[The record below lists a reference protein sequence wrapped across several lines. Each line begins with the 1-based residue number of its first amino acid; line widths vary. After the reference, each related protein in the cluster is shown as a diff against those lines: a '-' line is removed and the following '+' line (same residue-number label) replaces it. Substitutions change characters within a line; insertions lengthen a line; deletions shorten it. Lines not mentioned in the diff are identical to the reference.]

1 MSIEQNSSS
10 SILRFAGD
18 INIEEVTITSMV
30 SGTFFNVA
38 NQLITIEVFEDMFAP
53 FITGSLIFRE
63 SLDFANTFPFVGQE
77 YVDIKISTPTL
88 ENIGGTIEGR
98 FYIYQLSDR
107 QEVSE
112 RSTVYK
118 LSFISGDAVV
128 DVSNKISRGYGGKI
142 SDIVETLITDET
154 ALSSLKPYNI
164 EETKNK
170 TKYVS
175 NYWSPIKN
183 ITYLLE
189 QAQTIGGEATYTF
202 FENRGGFNFVSLDLL
217 NSLNIKQ
224 DFKYNNSTDIINPA
238 GGSSRNIERD
248 FKKITDMK
256 IPISFDFLNNASQG
270 TYASTLKYSDL
281 TTKRYF
287 DIKYS
292 FLKDWGDTNKE
303 IRLNKYPLTANN
315 IFVTYN
321 STIFHNVIATQ
332 LFTNFGDVSNAKVM
346 QQRIS
351 RIKQAEANKIEIV
364 VAGRLDYTV
373 GQKVSIVKFQN
384 EPLAKNDDDK
394 QQEDKLISGN
404 YLIAAIN
411 HVIDKEK
418 HECYMELIKDSLT
431 IDLNKG
437 GK

>member
-1 MSIEQNSSS
+1 MSSQENVSSR
-10 SILRFAGD
+10 ILRFAGD
-18 INIEEVTITSMV
+18 INIESATITSMV
-30 SGTFFNVA
+30 SGLTFNVT
-38 NQLITIEVFEDMFAP
+38 NQLITIEIFEDMFAP
-53 FITGSLIFRE
+53 FMTGSLIFRE
-63 SLDFANTFPFVGQE
+63 SLDFANSFPFVGQE
-77 YVDIKISTPTL
+77 YLDLKVSTPTL
-88 ENIGGTIEGR
+88 ENSGGTVEGR
-98 FYIYQLSDR
+98 FYIYKLSDR

-118 LSFISGDAVV
+118 LAFISGEAII
-128 DVSNKISRGYGGKI
+128 DVNNKISRSYSGKI
-142 SDIVETLITDET
+142 SDIVQKLIADET
-154 ALSSLKPYNI
+154 ALSTKKEYNI

-189 QAQTIGGEATYTF
+189 HAQTTGGEATYTF
-202 FENRGGFNFVSLDLL
+202 FENRGGFNFLSLDLL
-217 NSLNIKQ
+217 NSLGVKQ
-224 DFKYNNSTDIINPA
+224 TFKYNDSTDMINPS

-248 FKKITDMK
+248 FKKITEMK
-256 IPISFDFLNNASQG
+256 IPVTFDFLKTATQG

-281 TTKRYF
+281 TTKRYY
-287 DIKYS
+287 DVKYS
-292 FLKDWGDTNKE
+292 FLRDWGDKKKE
-303 IRLNKYPLTANN
+303 VRLNKFPLAANN
-315 IFVTYN
+315 VFTTYN
-321 STIFHNVIATQ
+321 STIFNHVIATQ

-351 RIKQAEANKIEIV
+351 RMNQAEANKIEIV

-373 GQKVSIVKFQN
+373 GQKVSIIKFQN
-384 EPLAKNDDDK
+384 EPIEKKDDDS
-394 QQEDKLISGN
+394 QELDNIISGD

-418 HECYMELIKDSLT
+418 HECWMELIKDSLT